1 MATEWTPSFWLPAQG
16 AFGLLLWKNF
26 TLLKRRPKGVTAQVL
41 LPCAVVGML
50 ILVRSITEDQK
61 KTKCQ
66 R

>member
-1 MATEWTPSFWLPAQG
+1 LPAQG